1 MTNGRKMEK
10 AFQEKMLG
18 DTGFSPV
25 PSPDGFGELWR
36 SYRSGQG
43 ACRGWFHFLSPQ
55 EADWS
60 ISIHDF
66 VMDDDFVMSSET
78 SDYLTVT
85 CFKSISGEEFNPY
98 RKLRPNSL
106 WGQSFKGEPWKGI
119 AHAGIPVQSISIE
132 GSHEFSRRFLEKEYP
147 GGFASVE
154 EAFVSLGNDGE
165 HLELKALL
173 AKLWPVPGGQS
184 HSALYYEGKVL
195 EAMGLIVER
204 SRSATTG
211 EAKPVAAVDRERMR
225 EVALYI
231 DDHCSARLRLADL
244 AAIAC
249 MSPTKFKETFK
260 RVNGKTLTQYVQ
272 ERRMSHAEALLR
284 HSDLTIEQVGRAV
297 GYTCPSRFSAL
308 FKREVGVRPSDLRKA
323 LSAWP

>member
-98 RKLRPNSL
+98 RKLRPNTL
-106 WGQSFKGEPWKGI
+106 WGQSFRGEPWKGI

-132 GSHEFSRRFLEKEYP
+132 VSHEFSRRFLEKEYP

-195 EAMGLIVER
+195 EAMGLIVEH
-204 SRSATTG
+204 SRTDRPGKGRAPSLA
-211 EAKPVAAVDRERMR
+211 DRERIHDIIC
-225 EVALYI
+225 YI
-231 DDHCSARLRLADL
+231 DDHCSSELRISDL

-249 MSPTKFKETFK
+249 MSPTKFKETFRK
-260 RVNGKTLTQYVQ
+260 VNGKTLTQYVQ
-272 ERRMSHAEALLR
+272 GRRMSQAELLLR
-284 HSDLTIEQVGRAV
+284 QGDLTIEQVARSV
-297 GYTCPSRFSAL
+297 GYTCASRFSEL
-308 FKREVGVRPSDLRKA
+308 FRREVGMLPSEFRKT
-323 LSAWP
+323 LGL

>member
-1 MTNGRKMEK
+1 M
-10 AFQEKMLG
+10 G
-18 DTGFSPV
+18 D
-25 PSPDGFGELWR
+25 
-36 SYRSGQG
+36 SGP
-43 ACRGWFHFLSPQ
+43 FP
-55 EADWS
+55 E
-60 ISIHDF
+60 
-66 VMDDDFVMSSET
+66 MS
-78 SDYLTVT
+78 
-85 CFKSISGEEFNPY
+85 
-98 RKLRPNSL
+98 
-106 WGQSFKGEPWKGI
+106 
-119 AHAGIPVQSISIE
+119 
-132 GSHEFSRRFLEKEYP
+132 
-147 GGFASVE
+147 
-154 EAFVSLGNDGE
+154 
-165 HLELKALL
+165 ALL
-173 AKLWPVPGGQS
+173 SGLWPRPRDGAR
-184 HSALYYEGKVL
+184 SALHYEGKVL

-204 SRSATTG
+204 SRSAATG
-211 EAKPVAAVDRERMR
+211 EAKPVAAVDRERIR

>member
-1 MTNGRKMEK
+1 MTKGRKMEK
-10 AFQEKMLG
+10 TFQEKMLG
-18 DTGFSPV
+18 GTDFSPV

-36 SYRSGQG
+36 SYRSRQG
-43 ACRGWFHFLSPQ
+43 AYWGWFHFLSPR

-85 CFKSISGEEFNPY
+85 YFKSISGEEFNPY

-132 GSHEFSRRFLEKEYP
+132 VSHEFSRRFLEKEYP
-147 GGFASVE
+147 DGFASVE

-195 EAMGLIVER
+195 EAMGLIVEGTR
-204 SRSATTG
+204 QPRARTC
-211 EAKPVAAVDRERMR
+211 KPVSSSDWARIQDVVR
-225 EVALYI
+225 YI
-231 DDHCSARLRLADL
+231 DDHCSSALRIADL
-244 AAIAC
+244 SAIAC

-260 RVNGKTLTQYVQ
+260 KANGKTVTGYVQ
-272 ERRMSHAEALLR
+272 ERRMSQAELLLR
-284 HSDLTIEQVGRAV
+284 QPDLTIEQIARSV
-297 GYTCPSRFSAL
+297 GYTCTSRFSEL
-308 FKREVGVRPSDLRKA
+308 FRREVGMLPSEYRKA
-323 LSAWP
+323 LRP